1 MKLLLPA
8 CVVCATILATGAS
21 AVTATFAT
29 TNETV
34 TFAGLGGS
42 AGVGQS
48 RVTWGSCA
56 FDGAETT
63 CTVSAN
69 YTGVGGGGVFFA
81 VLKYPGNGA
90 SPLTAISISPGSDRI
105 TFGLSAG
112 TFTVSLKENT
122 GATITFLSQQVFFD
136 FLNATCT
143 GVGACAAGQVGLTP
157 GATISGRVGGT
168 FDATPSIQ
176 TVISASNYGGFS
188 AVAPA
193 TWMEIYGTNLANVLA
208 QTWSGADFNGNTA
221 PSALGATSVT
231 IGGRPAFIYYVSPTQ
246 INAQVPSNLPSGPQP
261 VVVSTPG
268 GSSAASTVTVNPTQP
283 GLLSPAVFKLAS
295 GQNVTALFSD
305 NTTFVLPPGAIGGVA
320 SARAKP
326 GDTIILYGV
335 GFGAV
340 TPDSP
345 AGQIVTQSNRLS
357 AQLQVSFAG
366 TPATVSFAG
375 LTGGYLGLYQF
386 NVIVPNVAAGDAVPL
401 TFTLGGSAGTQKLV
415 IAISN

>member
-1 MKLLLPA
+1 
-8 CVVCATILATGAS
+8 
-21 AVTATFAT
+21 
-29 TNETV
+29 
-34 TFAGLGGS
+34 
-42 AGVGQS
+42 
-48 RVTWGSCA
+48 
-56 FDGAETT
+56 
-63 CTVSAN
+63 
-69 YTGVGGGGVFFA
+69 
-81 VLKYPGNGA
+81 
-90 SPLTAISISPGSDRI
+90 
-105 TFGLSAG
+105 
-112 TFTVSLKENT
+112 
-122 GATITFLSQQVFFD
+122 
-136 FLNATCT
+136 
-143 GVGACAAGQVGLTP
+143 VGLTP
-157 GATISGRVGGT
+157 GATITGKVSGT

-176 TVISASNYGGFS
+176 NVISASNYGGFS

-193 TWMEIYGTNLANVLA
+193 TWMEIYGTNLANVTA

-231 IGGRPAFIYYVSPTQ
+231 IGGQPAFIYYVSPTQ

-283 GLLSPAVFKLAS
+283 GLLSPPIFKLAA

-305 NTTFVLPPGAIGGVA
+305 NTTFVLPPGSINGVA

-345 AGQIVTQSNRLS
+345 AGQIVTQSNRLA

-386 NVIVPNVAAGDAVPL
+386 NVIVPTVAAGDAVPL
-401 TFTLGGSAGTQKLV
+401 TFTLGGSAGTQKLI